1 MIEFTVKKLIS
12 IKDKSIGLVN
22 SKKAYPVYF
31 QTRFGIHTFGMR
43 FPIDVIILD
52 KSNRVVKIVEN
63 LQPFRIFIWNP
74 FFNQVIELPVGTIE
88 KYNIS
93 KGKTIIIRFLYS

>member
-22 SKKAYPVYF
+22 FKKAYPVYF

-43 FPIDVIILD
+43 YPIDVVILD
-52 KSNRVVKIVEN
+52 KSNQVVKLAIN
-63 LQPFRIFIWNP
+63 LQSNRIFLWNP
-74 FFNQVIELPVGTIE
+74 IYNQVLELPSGTI
-88 KYNIS
+88 KQFKISNGDNIML
-93 KGKTIIIRFLYS
+93 KFL